1 MLALVF
7 FFLKVYITTV
17 CVIFHTVMIMFAVV
31 PRIQFLAIEVARN
44 REGCNDAVS
53 RQTTSDS
60 LVKDAAVSS

>member
-17 CVIFHTVMIMFAVV
+17 CVIFHTVMFAVV